1 MKSKDQGKKNSKVE
15 VMEIFCITRLKRA
28 ISDYQISC
36 LDKIEPGKLIS
47 RASKGLKN
55 RILRIRLGFMK
66 IRAHNFISKLTVSGK
81 QLDLSELQSVTELS
95 SILIEIHQN
104 F

>member
-1 MKSKDQGKKNSKVE
+1 
-15 VMEIFCITRLKRA
+15 MEIFCITRLKRSF
-28 ISDYQISC
+28 SDYQICC

-47 RASKGLKN
+47 RASKGLEN
-55 RILRIRLGFMK
+55 RILRIRLGFRK
-66 IRAHNFISKLTVSGK
+66 IRTHDFISGK